1 MLGVTVFADGG
12 SRGNPGIAG
21 SGSVVKDSHGNELR
35 ALSHFVGKTT
45 NNVAEYQALING
57 LRAALELGATHCQVF
72 MDSKLVV
79 EQMSGRWKIKHPDM
93 QAKAKIAHELIN
105 QFEQFS
111 ILWVPRKKN
120 ARADELANI
129 AMDAGAQ
136 GAKPGFVGS
145 AAPSVHPSDPKVA
158 PSHPKDAEDTKDR
171 QAAHA
176 PANKDWVGAT
186 TEALTI
192 YLVRH
197 GQTEM
202 SVKKQYSGSS
212 DPALTELG
220 RTQASRV
227 ATFFEGTNIDAVI
240 SSPQKRAQE
249 TARGIADMAGV
260 AVHTD
265 EALREVDFGTWEGLT
280 FAEAHERDPEL
291 HAEWLDD
298 PTIAPPDG
306 ESLDSVYRRSK
317 RFVTK
322 AQKTWAGKTIV
333 VVSHVNPIKA
343 IVRLTLRAPGKSV
356 SRMHLDLASV
366 STVQFYADGPSL
378 LTLFNS
384 TAHLS

>member
-21 SGSVVKDSHGNELR
+21 SGSVVLDSRGEELR
-35 ALSHFVGKTT
+35 AISHFVGKTT

-57 LRAALELGATHCQVF
+57 LTAALELGATHCQVF
-72 MDSKLVV
+72 MDSQLVV

-93 QAKAKIAHELIN
+93 QAKAKIAHELIGKF
-105 QFEQFS
+105 QQFS

-129 AMDAGAQ
+129 AMDAGEK
-136 GAKPGFVGS
+136 GAEPGFVGE
-145 AAPSVHPSDPKVA
+145 PEP
-158 PSHPKDAEDTKDR
+158 AEQRVQPEPAK
-171 QAAHA
+171 AAHA

-186 TEALTI
+186 TEGLTI

-202 SVKKQYSGSS
+202 SVKKQYSGLS

-227 ATFFEGTNIDAVI
+227 ATFFEGTHIDAVI

-249 TARGIADMAGV
+249 TARGIADVAGV

-265 EALREVDFGTWEGLT
+265 DALREVDFGAWEGLT

-291 HAEWLDD
+291 HADWLGD

-306 ESLDSVYRRSK
+306 ESLDAVYRRSK

-343 IVRLTLRAPGKSV
+343 IVRLALRAPGKSV
-356 SRMHLDLASV
+356 SCMHLDLASV

-378 LTLFNS
+378 MTLFNS
-384 TAHLS
+384 TQHLS

>member
-21 SGSVVKDSHGNELR
+21 SGSVVLDSRGEELR
-35 ALSHFVGKTT
+35 AISHFVGKTT

-57 LRAALELGATHCQVF
+57 LTAALELGATHCQVF
-72 MDSKLVV
+72 MDSQLVV

-93 QAKAKIAHELIN
+93 QAKAKIAHELIGKF
-105 QFEQFS
+105 QQFS

-129 AMDAGAQ
+129 AMDAGEK
-136 GAKPGFVGS
+136 GAEPGFVGE
-145 AAPSVHPSDPKVA
+145 PEP
-158 PSHPKDAEDTKDR
+158 AEQRVQPEPAEQRVQPEPAK
-171 QAAHA
+171 AAHA

-186 TEALTI
+186 TEGLTI

-202 SVKKQYSGSS
+202 SVKKQYSGLS

-227 ATFFEGTNIDAVI
+227 ATFFEGTHIDAVI

-249 TARGIADMAGV
+249 TARGIADVAGV

-265 EALREVDFGTWEGLT
+265 DALREVDFGAWEGLT

-291 HAEWLDD
+291 HADWLGD

-306 ESLDSVYRRSK
+306 ESLDAVYRRSK

-343 IVRLTLRAPGKSV
+343 IVRLALRAPGKSV
-356 SRMHLDLASV
+356 SCMHLDLASV

-378 LTLFNS
+378 MTLFNS
-384 TAHLS
+384 TQHLS